1 MLPSDPIFKIDDNF
15 VWVNL
20 RRYNRQ
26 QLKNNELSVDIAAQI
41 KQDPG
46 IESLIQ
52 DQALLVDSMYEGH
65 CRDDYN
71 LAQQNLAQWHWY
83 SEQKCFWINNVFDR
97 NDHTTVSLP
106 ARMVNHC
113 GFLDHVRNLKINWN
127 GLARAHILLCL
138 MRRPTVTRSQICKY
152 ILDNFSSEDY
162 VLSYGSAMTSTWV
175 DDVTNINLP
184 ILLDGNTNNGD
195 AYHLMSDSRAF
206 GCLVNFV
213 AETSDQIYNNAN
225 VGYASQFITEKTFK
239 AFAWYQIPIWS
250 AVPGTVQ
257 RVRELGFDVFD
268 DWVNHDYDVIEDYK
282 DRLDR
287 CLDATRNL
295 VHKIQITGIQQA
307 HQTLMPRF
315 IENDVVLNR
324 CQRRTRAEFEQGLN
338 RLQLKGQL

>member
-1 MLPSDPIFKIDDNF
+1 MLPSDPIFKIDDSF
-15 VWVNL
+15 IWINL

-26 QLKNNELSVDIAAQI
+26 QLKNNELAEDIAAQI
-41 KQDPG
+41 QQNPG
-46 IESLIQ
+46 IGPLIQ
-52 DQALLVDSMYEGH
+52 DQKLLLDSMYEGH
-65 CRDDYN
+65 NRDDYN

-83 SEQKCFWINNVFDR
+83 SDQRCVWINNVFDR

-113 GFLDHVRNLKINWN
+113 GFLDHVRNQKIDWN
-127 GLARAHILLCL
+127 GLTRTHILLCL
-138 MRRPTVTRSQICKY
+138 MRRPTATRSQICKY
-152 ILDNFSSEDY
+152 ILDTFSPEDY
-162 VLSYGSAMTSTWV
+162 VLSYGSAVPAPWF
-175 DDVTNINLP
+175 DDIANTNLP

-195 AYHLMSDSRAF
+195 AYHLMSDPRAF
-206 GCLVNFV
+206 GCLVNLV
-213 AETSDQIYNNAN
+213 AETSDQIYNNAD

-239 AFAWYQIPIWS
+239 AFAWYQIPVWS

-268 DWVNHDYDVIEDYK
+268 DWVNHDYDVVEDYTA
-282 DRLDR
+282 RLDR
-287 CLDATRNL
+287 CLGAVKNL
-295 VHKIQITGIQQA
+295 VHKIQVSGIQQV

-324 CQRRTRAEFEQGLN
+324 CQRRTRADFDQGLK